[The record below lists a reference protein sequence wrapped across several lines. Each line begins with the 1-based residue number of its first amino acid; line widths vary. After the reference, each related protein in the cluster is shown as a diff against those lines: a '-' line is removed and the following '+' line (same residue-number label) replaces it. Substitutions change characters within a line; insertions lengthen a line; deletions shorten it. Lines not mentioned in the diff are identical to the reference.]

1 MAKTGKTEVVLNLKV
16 SDGDL
21 SLIFDKAKKGFA
33 RLSADQKE
41 SLKLQEKQDAA
52 AKKYSVS
59 KTAEGKA
66 IQRTNAET
74 REENRLATL
83 SQTNKIRVTKA
94 VEKLTF
100 ANSAQNQK
108 VQENNILAR
117 EQNRIIN
124 LEINQSIQLKKSK
137 ERLTLAQSQVGQE
150 TLKNNKLAIEAE
162 RIATLNLSRDIQLAK
177 AQENIAFW
185 TSKKGK
191 ELAKANLQAKEAAN
205 QASLLA
211 IKEMEAADAAKELSN
226 ATKGAAKGFDQ
237 MKTTAGLSGAIVT
250 EVGRTISDAPYGLR
264 GMGNNIS
271 QLASLFGMFSVNVKK
286 SGRTMTEGFKQL
298 GASMLGPIGII
309 TGVQVLVALLQSGA
323 FEKLLNFFT
332 SAKDGA
338 SAFRKEISK
347 LTESV
352 RVNQLLASKYVK
364 TLNESNVSEEERIT
378 LIKELKRIVPSLKD
392 EDFEYGNNLEKVT
405 AKINSYALS
414 QASRIE
420 IDKLSEKN
428 QVSLAKKAEIV
439 SIKSIE
445 DLEERNRRI
454 KQLMHEQ
461 VGFFDNNYEETVNV
475 LSLQRKALQEG
486 LDVDF
491 YLPESIKGQDF
502 FINSRIRKSSVVN
515 ADLLLEDLLDLEK
528 EVDEKASPVLKRI
541 QELIFNVESGG
552 TDTPTPLDRKIK
564 EFTEKSFS
572 LLSEIL
578 GFEQELLETT
588 SRTQQEIIKDEQDA
602 QKESIE
608 LKKDEFKV
616 KQQIRLDNFIAQQE
630 ANKKLKGADIEAI
643 DAAIARAKEMTA
655 TMKAEADT
663 EATNAI
669 AAIKKVTKARISNQQ
684 ELEDFEK
691 KNAEAAITESGDATN
706 LAMMPEGMA
715 KVEAEAAL
723 DQLRYDN
730 KVLAAERELELLTTT
745 DERRREI
752 ENQMTLWR
760 DEKRA
765 TDLENEINVINEKQR
780 VQEQYLG
787 FMSGLSSILA
797 GIDNKNKEWQ
807 KASLILE
814 KSIAIGKV
822 ITEANAS
829 IGEQT
834 ASYAASKV
842 SATRLAFKAA
852 AFAPDPFSAAV
863 AFKKTKLAYTA
874 AATADYAKNV
884 TKTKVGAG
892 ISIAAITAG
901 AIGGLSS
908 ISNSGGGGASGGGAA
923 PSVQPPSFN
932 IVGGSGVNQ
941 LADVIGSQSQQPIKA
956 FVVSS
961 EVTSAQELDR
971 NIIES
976 ASL

>member
-16 SDGDL
+16 SDGGL

-59 KTAEGKA
+59 KTTEGKA

-83 SQTNKIRVTKA
+83 SQANKVRVTKA

-100 ANSAQNQK
+100 ANSQQNIK
-108 VQENNILAR
+108 IQENNVLAR

-124 LEINQSIQLKKSK
+124 LEINQSFQLKKSK
-137 ERLTLAQSQVGQE
+137 ERLALAQSEVGQE

-162 RIATLNLSRDIQLAK
+162 RIATLNLSRDVQLAK

-191 ELAKANLQAKEAAN
+191 ALAKANIQAKEAAN

-211 IKEMEAADAAKELSN
+211 IKEMEAADAAHVLSN
-226 ATKGAAKGFDQ
+226 ATKSAAKGFDA

-264 GMGNNIS
+264 GMGNNLS
-271 QLASLFGMFSVNVKK
+271 QLASLYGMFATNVKK
-286 SGRTMTEGFKQL
+286 GGRTMADGFKQL
-298 GASMLGPIGII
+298 GRDMLGPIGII
-309 TGVQVLVALLQSGA
+309 TGIQILVALLQSGA
-323 FEKLLNFFT
+323 FEKLVSFFVKGEDALT
-332 SAKDGA
+332 KYN
-338 SAFRKEISK
+338 KELFK
-347 LTESV
+347 LTEAV
-352 RVNQLLASKYVK
+352 RANQAVSLSYVK
-364 TLNESNVSEEERIT
+364 ILRDVNTSEEERSKVVKE
-378 LIKELKRIVPSLKD
+378 LIKLTPTLTE
-392 EDFEYGNNLEKVT
+392 EDFEYKENLGEVVLQ
-405 AKINSYALS
+405 I
-414 QASRIE
+414 QAYTLAQANRLE
-420 IDKLSEKN
+420 ADKLVEKN
-428 QVSLAKKAEIV
+428 SALLAKKSRV
-439 SIKSIE
+439 
-445 DLEERNRRI
+445 
-454 KQLMHEQ
+454 
-461 VGFFDNNYEETVNV
+461 
-475 LSLQRKALQEG
+475 
-486 LDVDF
+486 
-491 YLPESIKGQDF
+491 ESIKLIESETERVEKIKELLVQEGIDITNLNEELVGTTQFGAAIYSKTITDKTIQQLKNDF
-502 FINSRIRKSSVVN
+502 KKL
-515 ADLLLEDLLDLEK
+515 AEATEK
-528 EVDEKASPVLKRI
+528 EAAPILKQI
-541 QELIFNVESGG
+541 
-552 TDTPTPLDRKIK
+552 TDLTQGFLTGDDDDDPTPLNRKIK
-564 EFTEKSFS
+564 AFTKKTFD
-572 LLSEIL
+572 LLSEIR
-578 GFEQELLETT
+578 GFEQDLLNTT
-588 SRTQQEIIKDEQDA
+588 YRTQQQIIKDEQKLQED
-602 QKESIE
+602 SIT

-630 ANKKLKGADIEAI
+630 ANKKLKGADVEAI

-663 EATNAI
+663 EATDAI

-752 ENQMTLWR
+752 ENQMALWQ

-780 VQEQYLG
+780 VQEEYLG

-797 GIDNKNKEWQ
+797 GISNKNKEWQ

-852 AFAPDPFSAAV
+852 AFAPDPFSAVA

-884 TKTKVGAG
+884 AKTKVGAG

-908 ISNSGGGGASGGGAA
+908 ISNSGGGGASGGGVGGAA

>member
-83 SQTNKIRVTKA
+83 SQTNKIKVTKA

-100 ANSAQNQK
+100 ANSAQNRK
-108 VQENNILAR
+108 VQESNILAR

-124 LEINQSIQLKKSK
+124 LEINQSFQLKKSK
-137 ERLTLAQSQVGQE
+137 ERLALAQSEVGQE

-162 RIATLNLSRDIQLAK
+162 RIATLNLSRDVQLAK
-177 AQENIAFW
+177 AQEKIAFW

-191 ELAKANLQAKEAAN
+191 ELAKANIQAKEAAN

-211 IKEMEAADAAKELSN
+211 IKEMEAADAAHQLSN

-250 EVGRTISDAPYGLR
+250 ELGRTISDAPYGLR
-264 GMGNNIS
+264 GMGNNLS
-271 QLASLFGMFSVNVKK
+271 QLASLYGMFAVNVKK
-286 SGRTMTEGFKQL
+286 GGRTMTDGFKEL
-298 GASMLGPIGII
+298 GRDMMGPIGVI
-309 TGVQVLVALLQSGA
+309 TGIQVLIALLQSGA
-323 FEKLLNFFT
+323 FEKLLSFFE
-332 SAKDGA
+332 SAEDA
-338 SAFRKEISK
+338 
-347 LTESV
+347 V
-352 RVNQLLASKYVK
+352 SKYNKEVLELTQSVKANQSVSLNYIK
-364 TLNESNVSEEERIT
+364 TLKESNLSSEERAEIT
-378 LIKELKRIVPSLKD
+378 KELKRLVPELKD
-392 EDFEYGNNLEKVT
+392 EDFDYGNNLDKVTEKVKQNAVAEASRLEIQKLVKDNQKDLSKLT
-405 AKINSYALS
+405 RIQLIKEEKDLKKRQKMIKDFMQQEVDGFNKRNNAIVAGAGQATVASYQNLGTKKTSEEIAREFDKEVTGIEKRTDEVLDKINNLTFN
-414 QASRIE
+414 
-420 IDKLSEKN
+420 LN
-428 QVSLAKKAEIV
+428 
-439 SIKSIE
+439 
-445 DLEERNRRI
+445 
-454 KQLMHEQ
+454 
-461 VGFFDNNYEETVNV
+461 
-475 LSLQRKALQEG
+475 
-486 LDVDF
+486 
-491 YLPESIKGQDF
+491 GQDKKTDSP
-502 FINSRIRKSSVVN
+502 IGKRIR
-515 ADLLLEDLLDLEK
+515 
-528 EVDEKASPVLKRI
+528 
-541 QELIFNVESGG
+541 
-552 TDTPTPLDRKIK
+552 
-564 EFTEKSFS
+564 EFTKKTFD
-572 LLSEIL
+572 LLSEL
-578 GFEQELLETT
+578 RGFEQELLETT
-588 SRTQQEIIKDEQDA
+588 SRSRQQIIKDEQSE
-602 QKESIE
+602 KKKSIE
-608 LKKDEFKV
+608 ISRDQFKV
-616 KQQIRLDNFIAQQE
+616 RQQIRLDNFIAQQE
-630 ANKKLKGADIEAI
+630 ANKKLKGADVEAI

-655 TMKAEADT
+655 TMKTEADI

-684 ELEDFEK
+684 DLEDFEK

-752 ENQMTLWR
+752 ENQMALWQ

-797 GIDNKNKEWQ
+797 GISNKNKEWQ

-822 ITEANAS
+822 ITEASAS

-834 ASYAASKV
+834 SSYTASKV

-852 AFAPDPFSAAV
+852 AFAPDPLSAAA
-863 AFKKTKLAYTA
+863 AFKKTKLAYTT
-874 AATADYAKNV
+874 AATVDYAKNV
-884 TKTKVGAG
+884 AKTKIGAG

-908 ISNSGGGGASGGGAA
+908 ISNSGGGGSSGGVGGGAA
-923 PSVQPPSFN
+923 PSVQPPDFN
-932 IVGGSGVNQ
+932 IVGSTGVNQ
-941 LADVIGSQSQQPIKA
+941 LAEVIGSTTQQPIKA
-956 FVVSS
+956 YVVSG

-971 NIIES
+971 NIEES
-976 ASL
+976 ASI

>member
-1 MAKTGKTEVVLNLKV
+1 MARTGKTEVVLNLKV
-16 SDGDL
+16 SDGEL

-52 AKKYSVS
+52 ARKYSVS

-74 REENRLATL
+74 REENRLSAL

-137 ERLTLAQSQVGQE
+137 ERLSLAQSQVGQE

-162 RIATLNLSRDIQLAK
+162 RIATLSLSRDVQLAK

-191 ELAKANLQAKEAAN
+191 ALAKANIQAKEAAN

-211 IKEMEAADAAKELSN
+211 IKEMEAADAAHVLSN
-226 ATKGAAKGFDQ
+226 ATKSAAKGFDA

-264 GMGNNIS
+264 GMGNNLS
-271 QLASLFGMFSVNVKK
+271 QLASLYGMFATNVKK
-286 SGRTMTEGFKQL
+286 GGRTMADGFKQL
-298 GASMLGPIGII
+298 GRDMLGPIGII
-309 TGVQVLVALLQSGA
+309 TGIQILVALLQSGA
-323 FEKLLNFFT
+323 FEKLVSFFVKGEDALT
-332 SAKDGA
+332 KYN
-338 SAFRKEISK
+338 KELFK
-347 LTESV
+347 LTEAV
-352 RVNQLLASKYVK
+352 RANQAVSLSYVK
-364 TLNESNVSEEERIT
+364 ILRNVNTSEEERSKV
-378 LIKELKRIVPSLKD
+378 IKELIRLTPTLKE
-392 EDFEYGNNLEKVT
+392 EDFKYKENLGEVVLQIQSYTLAQANRLEADKLVEKNSALL
-405 AKINSYALS
+405 AKK
-414 QASRIE
+414 SRIE
-420 IDKLSEKN
+420 
-428 QVSLAKKAEIV
+428 
-439 SIKSIE
+439 SIKLIQSE
-445 DLEERNRRI
+445 TERAEKI
-454 KQLMHEQ
+454 KELL
-461 VGFFDNNYEETVNV
+461 V
-475 LSLQRKALQEG
+475 QEG
-486 LDVDF
+486 IDITNLNEELVGTTQFGAAIYSKTITDKTIQQLKNDF
-491 YLPESIKGQDF
+491 KKLAE
-502 FINSRIRKSSVVN
+502 
-515 ADLLLEDLLDLEK
+515 ATEK
-528 EVDEKASPVLKRI
+528 EAAPILKQI
-541 QELIFNVESGG
+541 
-552 TDTPTPLDRKIK
+552 TDLTQGFLLANDDDDDPTPLDRKIK
-564 EFTEKSFS
+564 AFTKKSFD
-572 LLSEIL
+572 LLSEIR
-578 GFEQELLETT
+578 GFEQDLLNTT
-588 SRTQQEIIKDEQDA
+588 YRTQQQIIKDEQKLQED
-602 QKESIE
+602 SIT
-608 LKKDEFKV
+608 LKRDEFKA
-616 KQQIRLDNFIAQQE
+616 KEQLRLNNFIAQQE
-630 ANKKLKGADIEAI
+630 ANKKLKGADVVAI
-643 DAAIARAKEMTA
+643 DEAIARAKEMTA
-655 TMKAEADT
+655 KAKTEADT

-684 ELEDFEK
+684 ELEDFEN

-752 ENQMTLWR
+752 ENEMTLWR

-780 VQEQYLG
+780 VQEEYLG

-797 GIDNKNKEWQ
+797 GISNKNKEWQ

-814 KSIAIGKV
+814 KSIAISKV
-822 ITEANAS
+822 ITEASAS

-834 ASYAASKV
+834 SSYAASKV

-852 AFAPDPFSAAV
+852 ASAPDPFSAAV
-863 AFKKTKLAYTA
+863 AFKKTK
-874 AATADYAKNV
+874 
-884 TKTKVGAG
+884 
-892 ISIAAITAG
+892 IS
-901 AIGGLSS
+901 LYYCCHC
-908 ISNSGGGGASGGGAA
+908 
-923 PSVQPPSFN
+923 
-932 IVGGSGVNQ
+932 
-941 LADVIGSQSQQPIKA
+941 
-956 FVVSS
+956 
-961 EVTSAQELDR
+961 
-971 NIIES
+971 
-976 ASL
+976 